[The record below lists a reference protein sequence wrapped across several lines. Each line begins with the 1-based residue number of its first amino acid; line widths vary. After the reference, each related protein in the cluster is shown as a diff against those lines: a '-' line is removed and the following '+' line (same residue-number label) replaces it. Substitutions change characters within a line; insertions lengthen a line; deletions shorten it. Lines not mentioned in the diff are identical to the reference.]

1 MRFITLTEFDSDN
14 LIHLNVG
21 RVVAVRYAD
30 PATQILCAEGGF
42 FVKAP
47 PEQVLKAP
55 GSRRRSRRKA
65 AATSAR

>member
-1 MRFITLTEFDSDN
+1 MRSITLTESESDD
-14 LIHLNVG
+14 LIHGKVS
-21 RVVAVRYAD
+21 REVAVRYAD

-55 GSRRRSRRKA
+55 GSTPLES
-65 AATSAR
+65 

>member
-1 MRFITLTEFDSDN
+1 MRSITLTEFESDD
-14 LIHLNVG
+14 LIHGQVS
-21 RVVAVRYAD
+21 REVAVRYAD

-55 GSRRRSRRKA
+55 GSTPLES
-65 AATSAR
+65 

>member
-1 MRFITLTEFDSDN
+1 MRSITLTEFESDD
-14 LIHLNVG
+14 LIHGKVS
-21 RVVAVRYAD
+21 REVAVRYAD

-55 GSRRRSRRKA
+55 GSTPLES
-65 AATSAR
+65 